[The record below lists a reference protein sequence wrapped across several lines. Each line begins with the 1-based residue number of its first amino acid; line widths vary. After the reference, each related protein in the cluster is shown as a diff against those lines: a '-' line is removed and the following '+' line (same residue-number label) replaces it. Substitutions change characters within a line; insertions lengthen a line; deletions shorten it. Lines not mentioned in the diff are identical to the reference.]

1 MHTERQGRV
10 AVTGLGIISPIGND
24 VATFWANIKAG
35 VSGAGPV
42 THFDASRLESRI
54 ACEVKGFEPGLY
66 MESKEARKMALFS
79 QYAVAAAVQAW
90 RDAGMERN
98 AAADKARIA
107 GAAEENAG
115 QDTAKDGD
123 SPRGD
128 APYPPHRIGIVLGN
142 GIGGLEICTES
153 HRKLFEAGPGRM
165 LPMTVPLMIAN
176 EAAGNVAIRLGV
188 KGPALTAVTACAS
201 GTDALGQALDL
212 IRAGRCDA
220 ILAGGTE
227 AAIAEFAMGGFCRLK
242 ALSTA
247 FNDRPTEASRPF
259 DADRDGFV
267 IGEGA
272 AVLMLEDWDKA
283 KERGATIYAEF
294 AGYGASCDAYHLTAP
309 DPTGQGGAAAMLS
322 ALEDAGLAPQDIDYY
337 NAHGTSTRIN
347 DPVETQMLK
356 LALGEHARKLKIS
369 STKSMTGHC
378 IAAAGAIEA
387 LVCVKAVQ
395 EGYVPPTINLHK
407 QDSAEGCDL
416 DYTPNQGLSLPVRAA
431 ASGSLG
437 FGGHNSVIIM
447 KRVVKQ

>member
-1 MHTERQGRV
+1 MDSGKRRRV

-24 VATFWANIKAG
+24 VATFWSNIKAG

-90 RDAGMERN
+90 RDAGMEGD
-98 AAADKARIA
+98 AAAESDPAA
-107 GAAEENAG
+107 GAGAG
-115 QDTAKDGD
+115 GGD
-123 SPRGD
+123 SPRWK
-128 APYPPHRIGIVLGN
+128 APYPAGKIGIVLGN

-153 HRKLFEAGPGRM
+153 HRKLFESGPGRM

-176 EAAGNVAIRLGV
+176 EAAGNVAIRLGI

-212 IRAGRCDA
+212 IRAGRCEA
-220 ILAGGTE
+220 VLAGGTE

-247 FNDRPTEASRPF
+247 FNDRPKEASRPF
-259 DADRDGFV
+259 DVDRDGFV

-272 AVLMLEDWDKA
+272 AVLMLEDWDRA

-309 DPTGQGGAAAMLS
+309 DPTGQGGAAAMVS
-322 ALEDAGLAPQDIDYY
+322 ALEDAELEAKDIDYY
-337 NAHGTSTRIN
+337 NAHGTSTKIN

-356 LALGEHARKLKIS
+356 LAFGEHARKLKIS

-387 LVCVKAVQ
+387 LVCVKSVQ
-395 EGYVPPTINLHK
+395 EGFVPPTINLQK
-407 QDSAEGCDL
+407 PDLAEGCDL

-447 KRVVKQ
+447 RKVGEQ

>member
-1 MHTERQGRV
+1 MNTGKRKRV

-24 VATFWANIKAG
+24 VATFWSNIKAG

-90 RDAGMERN
+90 RDAGME
-98 AAADKARIA
+98 
-107 GAAEENAG
+107 GAQDGEN
-115 QDTAKDGD
+115 
-123 SPRGD
+123 PRGD
-128 APYPPHRIGIVLGN
+128 APYPAGRIGIVLGN
-142 GIGGLEICTES
+142 GIGGLEVCTES
-153 HRKLFEAGPGRM
+153 HRKLFESGPGRM

-220 ILAGGTE
+220 VLAGGTE

-247 FNDRPTEASRPF
+247 FNDRPSEASRPF
-259 DADRDGFV
+259 DVDRDGFV

-272 AVLMLEDWDKA
+272 AVLVLEDWDRA

-309 DPTGQGGAAAMLS
+309 DPTGQGGAAALVS
-322 ALEDAGLAPQDIDYY
+322 ALEDAELAPEDIDYY
-337 NAHGTSTRIN
+337 NAHGTSTKIN

-356 LALGEHARKLKIS
+356 LAFGEYARKLKIS

-395 EGYVPPTINLHK
+395 EGFVPPTINLQK
-407 QDSAEGCDL
+407 PDLAEGCDL

-447 KRVVKQ
+447 RKAGEK

>member
-1 MHTERQGRV
+1 MDSGKRRRV

-24 VATFWANIKAG
+24 VATFWSNLKAG

-90 RDAGMERN
+90 RDAGMEGE
-98 AAADKARIA
+98 A
-107 GAAEENAG
+107 AAEEGPAIG
-115 QDTAKDGD
+115 VGDGGDGD
-123 SPRGD
+123 SPHWK
-128 APYPPHRIGIVLGN
+128 APYPAGRIGIVLGN

-153 HRKLFEAGPGRM
+153 HRKLFESGPGRM

-220 ILAGGTE
+220 VLAGGTE

-242 ALSTA
+242 ALSTG

-259 DADRDGFV
+259 DVDRDGFV

-272 AVLMLEDWDKA
+272 AVLLLEDWDRA

-309 DPTGQGGAAAMLS
+309 DPTGQGGAAAMVS
-322 ALEDAGLAPQDIDYY
+322 ALEDAELAPEAIDYY
-337 NAHGTSTRIN
+337 NAHGTSTKIN

-356 LALGEHARKLKIS
+356 LAFGEHARKLKIS
-369 STKSMTGHC
+369 STKSMIGHC

-387 LVCVKAVQ
+387 LVCVKSVQ
-395 EGYVPPTINLHK
+395 EGFVPPTINLQK
-407 QDSAEGCDL
+407 PDLAEGCDL

-447 KRVVKQ
+447 RKAGER

>member
-1 MHTERQGRV
+1 MSTGNRKRV

-24 VATFWANIKAG
+24 VATFWSNIKAG

-90 RDAGMERN
+90 RDAGME
-98 AAADKARIA
+98 
-107 GAAEENAG
+107 GA
-115 QDTAKDGD
+115 QDGE
-123 SPRGD
+123 SPRRD
-128 APYPPHRIGIVLGN
+128 APYPAGRIGIVLGN
-142 GIGGLEICTES
+142 GIGGLEVCTES
-153 HRKLFEAGPGRM
+153 HRKLFESGPGRM

-220 ILAGGTE
+220 VLAGGTE

-247 FNDRPTEASRPF
+247 FNDRPSEASRPF
-259 DADRDGFV
+259 DMDRDGFV

-272 AVLMLEDWDKA
+272 AVLVLEDWDKA

-309 DPTGQGGAAAMLS
+309 DPTGQGGAAAMVS
-322 ALEDAGLAPQDIDYY
+322 ALEDAELAPEDIDYY
-337 NAHGTSTRIN
+337 NAHGTSTKIN

-356 LALGEHARKLKIS
+356 LAFGEHARKLKIS

-387 LVCVKAVQ
+387 LVCIKAVQ
-395 EGYVPPTINLHK
+395 EGFVPPTINLRK
-407 QDSAEGCDL
+407 PDLAEGCDL

-447 KRVVKQ
+447 RKAGEK

>member
-1 MHTERQGRV
+1 MNTGNRKRV

-24 VATFWANIKAG
+24 VATFWSNLKAG
-35 VSGAGPV
+35 ISGAGPV

-54 ACEVKGFEPGLY
+54 ACEVKDFTPGLY

-90 RDAGMERN
+90 KDAGM
-98 AAADKARIA
+98 ATDA
-107 GAAEENAG
+107 GKVTDG
-115 QDTAKDGD
+115 GDGD
-123 SPRGD
+123 NPPWA
-128 APYPPHRIGIVLGN
+128 APYAAGRIGVVLGN
-142 GIGGLEICTES
+142 GIGGLEVCSES
-153 HRKLFEAGPGRM
+153 HRKLFESGPGRM

-220 ILAGGTE
+220 VLAGGTE
-227 AAIAEFAMGGFCRLK
+227 AAITEFAMGGFCRLK

-247 FNDRPTEASRPF
+247 FNDRPQEASRPF
-259 DADRDGFV
+259 DVDRDGFV

-309 DPTGQGGAAAMLS
+309 DPTGQGGAAAMTS
-322 ALEDAGLAPQDIDYY
+322 ALDDAGLAAEDIDYY
-337 NAHGTSTRIN
+337 NAHGTSTKIN

-356 LALGEHARKLKIS
+356 LAFGEHARKLKIS

-387 LVCVKAVQ
+387 LVCVKSVQ
-395 EGYVPPTINLHK
+395 EGFVPPTINLDN
-407 QDSAEGCDL
+407 QDLADGCDL
-416 DYTPNQGLSLPVRAA
+416 DYTPNQGLSLPVKAA

-447 KRVVKQ
+447 RKVEKQ